1 MLWLHGRAPCH
12 ALRGLTQ
19 RPQIV
24 RVCALHFR
32 IFKWIRLLSVLDDA
46 DVSASQLPAR
56 VWFFRGARAIVSL
69 PAVIL
74 TAAFVG
80 YAGLARESGLSL
92 SETLMLTGL
101 VWALPSI
108 VVLTGALTSGMGLIP
123 TAIAVAL
130 ASVRLMPMTV
140 ALVPVLREEDGK
152 TARWKLLLASH
163 FVAVTAWVYA
173 MTHLPHIPRAGRLP
187 FFVGFGGTISTFV
200 FCMTAVAYQ
209 MVGAM
214 PEPLTAALF
223 LLTPVYF
230 LCSLWGASRLT
241 SEKSAMIAGLV
252 LGPLFYVYLPGL
264 DLLWTGLLGGTLAF
278 AGSRI
283 ARAVRS

>member
-1 MLWLHGRAPCH
+1 M
-12 ALRGLTQ
+12 
-19 RPQIV
+19 
-24 RVCALHFR
+24 
-32 IFKWIRLLSVLDDA
+32 SVSDDA
-46 DVSASQLPAR
+46 GNPESHLPAR

-74 TAAFVG
+74 TAAFIG

-92 SETLMLTGL
+92 GETLMLTGL

-108 VVLTGALTSGMGLIP
+108 VVMTGALTSGMGLIP
-123 TAIAVAL
+123 AAIAVAL

-140 ALVPVLREEDGK
+140 ALVPILREEGGK
-152 TARWKLLLASH
+152 TPRWKLFVASH

-173 MTHLPHIPRAGRLP
+173 MVHLPHIPRSGRLP

-200 FCMTAVAYQ
+200 FCMTAVAYL

-214 PEPLTAALF
+214 PKPLTAALF

-230 LCSLWGASRLT
+230 LCSLWGASRL
-241 SEKSAMIAGLV
+241 SAEKAAMIAGLV
-252 LGPLFYVYLPGL
+252 FGPIFYVYLPGL
-264 DLLWTGLLGGTLAF
+264 DLLWTGLLGGTLAY
-278 AGSRI
+278 AGTRL